1 MDEFKELNCLQITNC
16 RICDSKLTEPFL
28 SLGAMPPANNLPSD
42 HNQSEEKYPLDLCVC
57 STCSLVQLRHQVNP
71 EILFNK
77 YLYSSTSGLLSNH
90 FKSMSQH
97 LVKFLDL
104 GKESLAIDIGSNDG
118 LLLSHL
124 LQAGVGEVI
133 GVEPASNLVR
143 VAEKNQIPTIH
154 DFFSVKTVDKILS
167 GSGQASLVT
176 ATNVFAHIDDIKTLT
191 TEVKRLLRPSGVF
204 VIEVPYM
211 PTMID
216 SGTFDLVYHEHL
228 SYFSVSPLLKFF
240 SYLDMEIFKIEKL
253 NTHGGSIRLFVQH
266 SNGNLQVHNS
276 VNEYIENEKYL
287 GNKNLYDEF
296 GTNISKME
304 RDFERKLRILKNDGF
319 RIAGYAAPA
328 KASTLLGFAN
338 IGRETIDYIV
348 DDNPMKQGHF
358 LPGTGIPIVSS
369 SVMDQNPPE
378 FLVILAWNLEN
389 MIREKLS
396 DFIVNGTKLLVPF
409 KN

>member
-1 MDEFKELNCLQITNC
+1 MDEFKELNCRQITNC

-42 HNQSEEKYPLDLCVC
+42 HNQPEEKYPLDLCVC

-143 VAEKNQIPTIH
+143 VAEKNQIRTIH

-296 GTNISKME
+296 GTNISKMV

-338 IGRETIDYIV
+338 IGRETIEYIV

>member
-42 HNQSEEKYPLDLCVC
+42 HNQSEEQYPLDLCVC

-124 LQAGVGEVI
+124 LQAGVGEVS

-296 GTNISKME
+296 GTNISKMV

-338 IGRETIDYIV
+338 IGRETIEYIV

-396 DFIVNGTKLLVPF
+396 DLILNGTKLLVPF

>member
-1 MDEFKELNCLQITNC
+1 
-16 RICDSKLTEPFL
+16 
-28 SLGAMPPANNLPSD
+28 MPPANNLPSND
-42 HNQSEEKYPLDLCVC
+42 NHCEENFPLELSVC

-71 EILFNK
+71 QILFSK
-77 YLYSSTSGLLSNH
+77 YLYSSTSGHLSDH
-90 FKSMSQH
+90 FELMSQH
-97 LVKFLDL
+97 LVKLLHL
-104 GKESLAIDIGSNDG
+104 GKESLVIDIGSNDG

-124 LQAGVGEVI
+124 LNAGVGQVI
-133 GVEPASNLVR
+133 GVEPASNLLKLAANR
-143 VAEKNQIPTIH
+143 RIPTIP
-154 DFFSVKTVDKILS
+154 DFFSAETVDKILS
-167 GSGQASLVT
+167 RSGQASLVT
-176 ATNVFAHIDDIKTLT
+176 ATNVFAHVDDIKTLT
-191 TEVKRLLRPSGVF
+191 KEVKRLLKPLGVF

-211 PTMID
+211 PTMIE

-296 GTNISKME
+296 GTNISKMV

-338 IGRETIDYIV
+338 IDKETIEYIV
-348 DDNPMKQGHF
+348 EDNPMKQGHY
-358 LPGTGIPIVSS
+358 LPGTGIPIVSI
-369 SVMDQNPPE
+369 SVMKQNPPE
-378 FLVILAWNLEN
+378 FLVILAWNLEE
-389 MIREKLS
+389 MIKKKLET
-396 DFIVNGTKLLVPF
+396 IVETKLNYIVPF
-409 KN
+409 VK